1 MDENRNEKPAG
12 KPAAPSLSRDSIA
25 HELTHARKILGWTQM
40 ELHQQTGI
48 SRDTIKQ
55 YETGRNLPGAR
66 EIRLLSAALKISPN
80 RLLLGADE
88 FVTPASPLKGLINA
102 ENNPVNADGFRSYM
116 QFMGIYTFLLPA
128 ERAAIL
134 TLIEP
139 ILLSR
144 KPAEEVKTMLNMMGE
159 MADAVRPVM
168 EGMQEKMQQVAE
180 AGVKPKSPEVL

>member
-1 MDENRNEKPAG
+1 MDENRNEKPAV
-12 KPAAPSLSRDSIA
+12 KPAAPVLNRDSIA
-25 HELTHARKILGWTQM
+25 HELAHARKLLGWTQM

-48 SRDTIKQ
+48 SRETIKQ

-80 RLLLGADE
+80 RLLLGTDE
-88 FVTPASPLKGLINA
+88 FVTPASPLEGLRTA
-102 ENNPVNADGFRSYM
+102 ENNPINADSFRSYM
-116 QFMGIYTFLLPA
+116 QFMGIYTYLLPA

-139 ILLSR
+139 LLLSR
-144 KPAEEVKTMLNMMGE
+144 QPADELKTMLAMMGD

-168 EGMQEKMQQVAE
+168 EEMQEKMRQVTEGGA
-180 AGVKPKSPEVL
+180 KP